1 MTKRFN
7 NNIPHLSKKYVIYL
21 NKYFV
26 EMNPSFSVFV
36 STWSQTQ
43 RFIQRSPTCL
53 LHQPCYQIPFKAI
66 VQYWRDVPESKLIT
80 FKLYT
85 ELKFHESSIFLENA

>member
-26 EMNPSFSVFV
+26 EMNLSVFLF
-36 STWSQTQ
+36 Q
-43 RFIQRSPTCL
+43 L
-53 LHQPCYQIPFKAI
+53 GLKHK
-66 VQYWRDVPESKLIT
+66 D
-80 FKLYT
+80 LYKDHLPAYYINLVT
-85 ELKFHESSIFLENA
+85 KFPLRL